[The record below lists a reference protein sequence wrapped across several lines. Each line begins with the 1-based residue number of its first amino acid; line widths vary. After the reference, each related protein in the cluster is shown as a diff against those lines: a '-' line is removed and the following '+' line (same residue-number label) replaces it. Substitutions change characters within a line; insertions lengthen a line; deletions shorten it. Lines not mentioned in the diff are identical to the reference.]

1 MNAAAATAYAETLG
15 VCARSDCHCILIIGS
30 VVVVVVARREEAVVV
45 ESNERKGWQRRH
57 KKKEAPSQRERE
69 RERESTFAQDP
80 GVVGR
85 PMKRQ
90 NRTQTLPVISL
101 GSASYRERE
110 RGGGGDRPKGYGRDT
125 SGFLAYK
132 AALIKVTT
140 HSHGPGHPPPMR
152 LNLSALGAPIV
163 GGRRRR
169 EVGGG
174 GCVSI
179 YIEQY
184 RFRRS
189 AIQFSAG
196 QS

>member
-174 GCVSI
+174 MRVYIYRAVSL
-179 YIEQY
+179 
-184 RFRRS
+184 
-189 AIQFSAG
+189 
-196 QS
+196 

>member
-1 MNAAAATAYAETLG
+1 MNEKG
-15 VCARSDCHCILIIGS
+15 GS
-30 VVVVVVARREEAVVV
+30 GGTRR
-45 ESNERKGWQRRH
+45 KRRP
-57 KKKEAPSQRERE
+57 ARE

-110 RGGGGDRPKGYGRDT
+110 RGGGGDQPKGYGRDT

-169 EVGGG
+169 EVGEGG
-174 GCVSI
+174 MRVYIYRAVSL
-179 YIEQY
+179 
-184 RFRRS
+184 
-189 AIQFSAG
+189 
-196 QS
+196 

>member
-1 MNAAAATAYAETLG
+1 MNEKG
-15 VCARSDCHCILIIGS
+15 GS
-30 VVVVVVARREEAVVV
+30 GGTRR
-45 ESNERKGWQRRH
+45 KRRP
-57 KKKEAPSQRERE
+57 ARE

-110 RGGGGDRPKGYGRDT
+110 RGGGGGDRPKGYGRDT

-174 GCVSI
+174 MRVYIYRAVSL
-179 YIEQY
+179 
-184 RFRRS
+184 
-189 AIQFSAG
+189 
-196 QS
+196 

>member
-30 VVVVVVARREEAVVV
+30 VVVVVVVARREEAVVV

-110 RGGGGDRPKGYGRDT
+110 RGGGGRPTERIWERHFGIPRIQ
-125 SGFLAYK
+125 SGF
-132 AALIKVTT
+132 
-140 HSHGPGHPPPMR
+140 
-152 LNLSALGAPIV
+152 N
-163 GGRRRR
+163 
-169 EVGGG
+169 
-174 GCVSI
+174 
-179 YIEQY
+179 
-184 RFRRS
+184 
-189 AIQFSAG
+189 
-196 QS
+196 